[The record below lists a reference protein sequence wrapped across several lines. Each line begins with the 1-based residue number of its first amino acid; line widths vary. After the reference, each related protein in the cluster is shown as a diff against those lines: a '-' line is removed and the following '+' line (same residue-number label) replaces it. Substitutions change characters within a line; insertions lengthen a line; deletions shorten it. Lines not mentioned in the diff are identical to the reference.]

1 MDFIYLFCFYLFASE
16 YLATFKKTVA
26 MHEVFLRRL
35 ASHPVFRVD
44 QHLKVFL
51 EYDQDLCAKPRK
63 KMAIFGGFVKSLG
76 KTTDEILLSATVR
89 DVNDFFENEL
99 QFLTEYHGH
108 LREAAIRTE
117 KMTQRHK
124 DVGDSHQKI
133 SNALTQLSTTEKGN
147 VETFV
152 AKTAEIFERIKVGVS
167 EFLMLFNNKT
177 FYSQYS
183 IESGDPSGQ
192 RSGPQAGRHLAVLS
206 AR

>member
-1 MDFIYLFCFYLFASE
+1 MYRE

-35 ASHPVFRVD
+35 ATHPIFRVD

-76 KTTDEILLSATVR
+76 KTTDELLLGVTVR

-108 LREAAIRTE
+108 LREASLRTE

-124 DVGDSHQKI
+124 EVAECHQKI
-133 SNALTQLSTTEKGN
+133 SNALIQLSTSEKSSM
-147 VETFV
+147 ESFC
-152 AKTAEIFERIKVGVS
+152 AKSSEIFEKIKV
-167 EFLMLFNNKT
+167 FCF
-177 FYSQYS
+177 
-183 IESGDPSGQ
+183 
-192 RSGPQAGRHLAVLS
+192 VLYFTINF
-206 AR
+206 